1 MGFADSS
8 SMVLAARS
16 GGRAGGRV
24 RSAPRSMPRTGGTT
38 VINKRTTV
46 VSPPPVVIGGGGLG
60 GYGYGG
66 HGGYGYDPTPGL
78 VFGAVN
84 AIGNGIRESRQ
95 NDMIRTQAAELNQSK
110 LLNKSNSYQ
119 C

>member
-16 GGRAGGRV
+16 GGRAGGRM
-24 RSAPRSMPRTGGTT
+24 SSSPRSMPRTGGTT

-60 GYGYGG
+60 GYGY
-66 HGGYGYDPTPGL
+66 DPAPGL